1 MKNLN
6 AFIHIFRKHILD
18 DFVDST
24 TSAIPSLAFCPL
36 AGIYGSDFPQVEI
49 SCPVKNVIIVD
60 SNESSV
66 LFTSLEHT

>member
-1 MKNLN
+1 MTS
-6 AFIHIFRKHILD
+6 
-18 DFVDST
+18 DST